1 MRFFV
6 HFDRDVTYLPGH
18 EKEQILRAL
27 PVNADSAEA
36 ARRHAYRVCP
46 GDFEITAVEQVAHFP
61 TPPPVTE
68 VFDPPAQEIVVGSP
82 FQ

>member
-46 GDFEITAVEQVAHFP
+46 GDFEILGVEQVDHFP
-61 TPPPVTE
+61 TPPPITGE
-68 VFDPPAQEIVVGSP
+68 MDPPPQVIDVGGVLG
-82 FQ
+82 